1 MLGPALLEQALQTLG
16 AVLRQRDLSFEVVAI
31 GGSGLLLLGLSN
43 RPTRDMDLAALVWQ
57 GSYVKA
63 DPLPPDL
70 AEAVADV
77 ANALGLPANWLNAGP
92 TSIIET
98 GFPEGSPR

>member
-1 MLGPALLEQALQTLG
+1 MEATISFRDVRVGFEEG
-16 AVLRQRDLSFEVVAI
+16 DIVRDLSFEVVAI

-43 RPTRDMDLAALVWQ
+43 RPTRDLDLAALVWQ

-70 AEAVADV
+70 AEAARP
-77 ANALGLPANWLNAGP
+77 NH
-92 TSIIET
+92 
-98 GFPEGSPR
+98 SP